1 MTPALAAES
10 LAATLA
16 GRAMD
21 AATSGPADDWAPVD
35 EGLRELE
42 QLNTLRLEVDF
53 AISARRIASTDG
65 AVPLLGAGRRSAP
78 YPALLWN
85 GDRASSAGLGPPAS
99 LTLVGLVTGQD
110 HESDATRLVRGV
122 RAGLA
127 IRDSR
132 LWPGTGVIGPTASVT
147 TDVISAAACAAVS
160 TGMGLGEVAKVLDLA
175 GSLMIIKPASS
186 VGSANMSGQWSG
198 HALAAGWLAVQLHRA
213 GVSGMSGGLEHT
225 LTCIAGSREDS
236 RRSVLAPSGS
246 VEGFLSLPPSTVDN
260 RRIVEALG

>member
-1 MTPALAAES
+1 MTSALADES

-21 AATSGPADDWAPVD
+21 AATAGPADDWAPVD

-42 QLNTLRLEVDF
+42 HLNTLRLEVDF
-53 AISARRIASTDG
+53 AIAARRIASAGG
-65 AVPLLGAGRRSAP
+65 AVPLLGADRRSAP

-110 HESDATRLVRGV
+110 DETDATRLVRGV

-127 IRDSR
+127 VRDNR
-132 LWPGTGVIGPTASVT
+132 LWPGERVIAPTASVT

-160 TGMGLGEVAKVLDLA
+160 TGMGLGDVAKVLDLA
-175 GSLMIIKPASS
+175 AAS
-186 VGSANMSGQWSG
+186 
-198 HALAAGWLAVQLHRA
+198 
-213 GVSGMSGGLEHT
+213 
-225 LTCIAGSREDS
+225 
-236 RRSVLAPSGS
+236 
-246 VEGFLSLPPSTVDN
+246 
-260 RRIVEALG
+260 